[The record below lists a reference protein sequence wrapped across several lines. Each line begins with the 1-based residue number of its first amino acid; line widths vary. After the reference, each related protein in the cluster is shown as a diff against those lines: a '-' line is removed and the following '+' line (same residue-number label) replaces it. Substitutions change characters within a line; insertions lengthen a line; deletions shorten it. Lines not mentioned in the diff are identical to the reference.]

1 MIGCSIWTH
10 KENRGSRNGVFYG
23 WTSQSDCM
31 AACVKSA
38 SCVAIDVGPVG
49 CVLHNNIKDLSDT
62 YNASGVTQFLLH
74 RECLST
80 ARRPTAR
87 ETTVEAENITKSAGK
102 VTEVNTFG
110 CFANFSTVIFFVFNS
125 ATTLIH
131 IGDVVCD
138 VRSCSAM

>member
-1 MIGCSIWTH
+1 MIGCSIWTR

-23 WTSQSDCM
+23 WTSQADCM
-31 AACVKSA
+31 AACLTSA

-49 CVLHNNIKDLSDT
+49 CVLHNNVEDLSDT

-80 ARRPTAR
+80 APHSTAR

-102 VTEVNTFG
+102 FTKLIRLV
-110 CFANFSTVIFFVFNS
+110 ALQISQPSYFFVNS

-131 IGDVVCD
+131 IGVGVCD
-138 VRSCSAM
+138 VRLFSGM